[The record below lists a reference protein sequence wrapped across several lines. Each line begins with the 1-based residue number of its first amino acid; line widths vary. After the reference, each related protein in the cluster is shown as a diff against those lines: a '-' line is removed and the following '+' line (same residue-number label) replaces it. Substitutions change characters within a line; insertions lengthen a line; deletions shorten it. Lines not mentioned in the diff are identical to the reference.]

1 LRIGTSILFL
11 CVAHFAFWFGLHGW
25 GSRSLQSAFF
35 PFESW
40 DYINGGDP
48 QGRITVR
55 DQLARVPGK
64 KLVFVHYAPGHRFE
78 EWIQNEA
85 DVRSASIVLV
95 HDLGTAENNTLLSY
109 FRDRTAWLLE
119 PDQSPPR
126 LTRYLPPQGGFQT
139 VQ

>member
-1 LRIGTSILFL
+1 M
-11 CVAHFAFWFGLHGW
+11 VHFAFWFGLHGW

-40 DYINGGDP
+40 DYINYGDP
-48 QGRITVR
+48 QGRIFVH
-55 DQLARVPGK
+55 DQLARLPGK
-64 KLVFVHYAPGHRFE
+64 KVVFVHYAPGHRFE

-85 DVRSASIVLV
+85 DVQSAPVVLV
-95 HDLGTAENNTLLSY
+95 HDLGTAENNHLLRY
-109 FRDRTAWLLE
+109 FPGRTAWLLE

-126 LTRYLPPQGGFQT
+126 LTPYLPPHAGFQT